1 MTSRS
6 AEHVTTGAPALE
18 IQDVVAG
25 YGGGDV
31 LHGVTMQVYEGG
43 ITCVV
48 GPNGAGKSTLL
59 GTISGLLNPRL
70 GQVSLRGERLSGKT
84 PRQVLD
90 MGVVLVPQ
98 NHSLFR
104 EMTVR
109 ENIVLGGYILR
120 QRGLADRRL
129 ASVLEMFPQVT
140 EWLGKKAGSLS
151 GGQQRL
157 VEFARCLMLD
167 PSLVILDEPSMGLSP
182 KVLKSVFDA
191 VRMMHAQG
199 KTILLVEQN
208 ARAGLRLSTH
218 GVVLENGR
226 VRLAGSGH
234 EVLHHPEIGA
244 LYLGGAVTDSSGTA
258 SPRPR
263 PRTRRPRGSPPRTR
277 RRCPPR
283 PREPIPSL
291 TARLRTARRERHRR
305 PLIIDA
311 HCHVIVPEMTARSV
325 PEAWRPAL
333 RTEGGRRIVGF
344 RGRELTS
351 AVGEFSDVEVMLADA
366 AGTGVGH
373 LLLSP
378 WINLVPVDAAPDEA
392 RLVCRVQNES
402 LARLVAAYPGR
413 LSAVGAVPVQDP
425 ELAARELAAPD
436 GRARPARRGDPVQRG
451 RPLSGRRLL
460 PPVLGGGRRDRRAG
474 LHPPVHPGLRDPRP
488 GRLLPVELGRQPA
501 GNRGHR
507 GAHRGGG
514 GAGALPA
521 AADPAG
527 SRRRRAAGAARAAA
541 PRPRHPARGRG
552 APRARA
558 PTCRCAGSTTTR

>member
-6 AEHVTTGAPALE
+6 AEPVTTGAPALE

-70 GQVSLRGERLSGKT
+70 GQVSLRGERLSGKS

-129 ASVLEMFPQVT
+129 DSVLEMFPQVT
-140 EWLGKKAGSLS
+140 EWLPKKAGSLS

-167 PSLVILDEPSMGLSP
+167 PTLVILDEPSMGLSP

-191 VRMMHAQG
+191 VRLMHKQG

-244 LYLGGAVTDSSGTA
+244 LYLGGAVTAPPGSGTLA
-258 SPRPR
+258 
-263 PRTRRPRGSPPRTR
+263 T
-277 RRCPPR
+277 
-283 PREPIPSL
+283 
-291 TARLRTARRERHRR
+291 
-305 PLIIDA
+305 DA
-311 HCHVIVPEMTARSV
+311 PAAVP
-325 PEAWRPAL
+325 
-333 RTEGGRRIVGF
+333 
-344 RGRELTS
+344 
-351 AVGEFSDVEVMLADA
+351 DA
-366 AGTGVGH
+366 GA
-373 LLLSP
+373 
-378 WINLVPVDAAPDEA
+378 AAPD
-392 RLVCRVQNES
+392 
-402 LARLVAAYPGR
+402 
-413 LSAVGAVPVQDP
+413 
-425 ELAARELAAPD
+425 
-436 GRARPARRGDPVQRG
+436 
-451 RPLSGRRLL
+451 
-460 PPVLGGGRRDRRAG
+460 AG
-474 LHPPVHPGLRDPRP
+474 V
-488 GRLLPVELGRQPA
+488 
-501 GNRGHR
+501 
-507 GAHRGGG
+507 
-514 GAGALPA
+514 
-521 AADPAG
+521 AG
-527 SRRRRAAGAARAAA
+527 SESAANGTA
-541 PRPRHPARGRG
+541 PR
-552 APRARA
+552 
-558 PTCRCAGSTTTR
+558 

>member
-6 AEHVTTGAPALE
+6 AEPVTTGAPALE
-18 IQDVVAG
+18 VQDVVAG

-70 GQVSLRGERLSGKT
+70 GQVSLRGERLSGKS

-104 EMTVR
+104 DMTVR
-109 ENIVLGGYILR
+109 ENILLGGYILR

-129 ASVLEMFPQVT
+129 GNVMEMFPQVSD
-140 EWLGKKAGSLS
+140 WLSKKAGSLS

-191 VRMMHAQG
+191 VRLMHKQG

-226 VRLAGSGH
+226 VRLAGSGQ

-244 LYLGGAVTDSSGTA
+244 LYLGGAVTPPDDPGTPAASGSAASPDSTATA
-258 SPRPR
+258 SPDG
-263 PRTRRPRGSPPRTR
+263 TAAASP
-277 RRCPPR
+277 
-283 PREPIPSL
+283 
-291 TARLRTARRERHRR
+291 
-305 PLIIDA
+305 D
-311 HCHVIVPEMTARSV
+311 
-325 PEAWRPAL
+325 
-333 RTEGGRRIVGF
+333 
-344 RGRELTS
+344 
-351 AVGEFSDVEVMLADA
+351 
-366 AGTGVGH
+366 GT
-373 LLLSP
+373 
-378 WINLVPVDAAPDEA
+378 
-392 RLVCRVQNES
+392 
-402 LARLVAAYPGR
+402 
-413 LSAVGAVPVQDP
+413 
-425 ELAARELAAPD
+425 AAR
-436 GRARPARRGDPVQRG
+436 
-451 RPLSGRRLL
+451 
-460 PPVLGGGRRDRRAG
+460 
-474 LHPPVHPGLRDPRP
+474 
-488 GRLLPVELGRQPA
+488 
-501 GNRGHR
+501 
-507 GAHRGGG
+507 
-514 GAGALPA
+514 
-521 AADPAG
+521 
-527 SRRRRAAGAARAAA
+527 
-541 PRPRHPARGRG
+541 
-552 APRARA
+552 
-558 PTCRCAGSTTTR
+558 